1 MKPSF
6 TESRAPV
13 IATCLVS
20 APFASLG
27 AHAETALA
35 SSTLQMISR
44 IARNTMGVST
54 ELAANFPSDQLCV
67 TRIGDGTSRSLEP
80 TEGS

>member
-1 MKPSF
+1 
-6 TESRAPV
+6 
-13 IATCLVS
+13 
-20 APFASLG
+20 
-27 AHAETALA
+27 
-35 SSTLQMISR
+35 MISR